1 MKIELIKGLY
11 WSLTTDGIM
20 LSKDDDK
27 LIKLNNISSE
37 IFLLVYEYKNIE
49 MVIEQL
55 VMKYGNQIEEIIR
68 KDVNEF
74 INNMKELNFFV
85 VRGDKLDGC

>member
-1 MKIELIKGLY
+1 MMIKKISILLLIFIINMVY
-11 WSLTTDGIM
+11 
-20 LSKDDDK
+20 
-27 LIKLNNISSE
+27 ISMV
-37 IFLLVYEYKNIE
+37 LLVYEYKNIE
-49 MVIEQL
+49 LIIEQL

-74 INNMKELNFFV
+74 INNMTELNFFV

>member
-1 MKIELIKGLY
+1 MKIELSKGLY

-49 MVIEQL
+49 LVIEQL

-74 INNMKELNFFV
+74 INNMKVWNFFV

>member
-1 MKIELIKGLY
+1 MV
-11 WSLTTDGIM
+11 
-20 LSKDDDK
+20 
-27 LIKLNNISSE
+27 
-37 IFLLVYEYKNIE
+37 LLVYEYKNIE
-49 MVIEQL
+49 LIIEQL